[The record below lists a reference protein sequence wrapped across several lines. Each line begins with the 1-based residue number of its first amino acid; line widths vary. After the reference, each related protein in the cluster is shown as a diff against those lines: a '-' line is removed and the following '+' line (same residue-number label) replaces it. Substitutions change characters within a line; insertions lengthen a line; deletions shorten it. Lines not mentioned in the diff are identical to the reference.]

1 MKTNIIETSII
12 QCDLAWESVDE
23 NISRFDSIIK
33 TIKEDPHIVIL
44 PEMFT
49 TGFTMNPRPF
59 AEPSNGKTTQW
70 LLRNAKEY
78 GFAICGSI
86 IIVESDKYYNRFLF
100 ATPAGE
106 LFEYN
111 KRHLFSI
118 GKEHIEYTSGSDRVV
133 IDYLGWRILPQIC
146 YDLRF
151 PVWSRNRNDYDL
163 MINVANFP
171 GSRREVWNTLLK
183 ARAIENQC
191 YVAAANRVGID
202 GMNISYTGD
211 SQLVNARGQVVA
223 QQEQNEEGIISTSF
237 NLKELIDFRIKFP
250 VLPDADEFSINL

>member
-1 MKTNIIETSII
+1 M
-12 QCDLAWESVDE
+12 AWESVDE
-23 NISRFDSIIK
+23 NLNRFDSIIK

-49 TGFTMNPRPF
+49 TGFTMNPSPF
-59 AEPSNGKTTQW
+59 AEPSNGRTSKWMQ
-70 LLRNAKEY
+70 RIAMDF
-78 GFAICGSI
+78 GFALCGSI
-86 IIVESDKYYNRFLF
+86 IIVENGKYYNRFLF
-100 ATPAGE
+100 VTPKGE
-106 LFEYN
+106 ILQYD

-118 GKEHIEYTSGSDRVV
+118 GQEHIEYTPGSKRVV

-191 YVAAANRVGID
+191 YVAAANRVGVD

-223 QQEQNEEGIISTSF
+223 QLEQNAEGTISASF
-237 NLKELIDFRIKFP
+237 KLDELSDFRAKFP
-250 VLPDADEFSINL
+250 VLPDADDFNIKL